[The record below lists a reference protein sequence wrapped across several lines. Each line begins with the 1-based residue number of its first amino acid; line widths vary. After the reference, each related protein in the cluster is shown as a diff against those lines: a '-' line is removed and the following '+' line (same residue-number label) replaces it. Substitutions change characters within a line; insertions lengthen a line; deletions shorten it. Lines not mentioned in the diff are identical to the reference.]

1 MMWINVDVVYQNTI
15 TEEKEIR
22 ITVSGYD
29 KELNFLEDSCWITR
43 DMLKEVLGE

>member
-1 MMWINVDVVYQNTI
+1 MWINVDVYQNTI
-15 TEEKEIR
+15 TEEKEIL

-29 KELNFLEDSCWITR
+29 NELNFLEDSCWITR